1 MTDWTTLA
9 STLTLSERKIAVP
22 LSPVRPR
29 HVGQL
34 TLMAEAEPTRPEILP
49 ETVKP
54 ECEPVLSTNI
64 FNFLGLP
71 TEIRLQI
78 YKQLLV
84 SKVRIKITMSEIT
97 NVTAVSAG
105 NRQAA
110 QFKFHHDLSNND
122 IFPQILTTCRDVN
135 DEATPTLYGGNIWHF
150 VVNQW
155 FQHFLHHVGPCNA
168 SFIRYCHLRGYAL
181 DVPEWSFAIAP
192 CMMMNRLRTFELSLS
207 SHESRRPR
215 VHSDRIPGEEGK
227 TMKALL
233 YMRMLLQVHPSLRAL
248 IRTKLDG
255 GSATYGYN
263 LMLVSEEYR
272 LEGAV
277 SSHTLEPDVN
287 ADLLQERYA
296 DFDTEMALVLKEGR
310 SAHLSVFLN

>member
-9 STLTLSERKIAVP
+9 STLTLSERKIAIP
-22 LSPVRPR
+22 LSPARPR

-34 TLMAEAEPTRPEILP
+34 TLMAEAEPIRPDILP
-49 ETVKP
+49 ETVEP
-54 ECEPVLSTNI
+54 EFEPVLSTNI
-64 FNFLGLP
+64 FDFLGLP

-78 YKQLLV
+78 YKWLLV
-84 SKVRIKITMSEIT
+84 SKVTIKITMSEIT
-97 NVTAVSAG
+97 NIKATSG
-105 NRQAA
+105 GRRQTT

-135 DEATPTLYGGNIWHF
+135 SEATPTMYGGNIWHF
-150 VVNQW
+150 VVNKW
-155 FQHFLHHVGPCNA
+155 FQHFLHHIGPCNA

-207 SHESRRPR
+207 YESRRPR
-215 VHSDRIPGEEGK
+215 ARSDQLPGEEGK

-233 YMRMLLQVHPSLRAL
+233 YMRMLLQVHPSLRAV

-255 GSATYGYN
+255 GSSRSGYN
-263 LMLVSEEYR
+263 LTLVSEEYR

-277 SSHTLEPDVN
+277 SSDTLEPEVN
-287 ADLLQERYA
+287 ADL
-296 DFDTEMALVLKEGR
+296 
-310 SAHLSVFLN
+310 